1 MWLCSC
7 ALWLRSSRM
16 WSRPLRSAQAST
28 SSPLLLATLT
38 ICRVCAV
45 CDHRCL
51 FMLLCTQDRRTG
63 VARRCSLLLYIGL
76 DHTEPSASSGA
87 APHRHAA
94 SVLWAPVH
102 RGRLPRA
109 PLAPRASGARVVR
122 VGRAAGARDR
132 WARYVSRLRCAI
144 ETSLMR

>member
-7 ALWLRSSRM
+7 ALWLRSSRT

-28 SSPLLLATLT
+28 PSPLLLATLT

-45 CDHRCL
+45 CDHSCL
-51 FMLLCTQDRRTG
+51 LKILCTQDRRTG

-87 APHRHAA
+87 APCWRAA
-94 SVLWAPVH
+94 STSWAPCTAV
-102 RGRLPRA
+102 GYLAA

-122 VGRAAGARDR
+122 VGRVAGVRDR
-132 WARYVSRLRCAI
+132 YSRYRIRLRCAI
-144 ETSLMR
+144 ETSVMR